1 MQNIDLLNIITK
13 WKYKLGII
21 ATAAIILSGVFSSS
35 FFITPKYKSTAV
47 IYPSNLTPYSQE
59 SVTEQMIQLFQSDS
73 IFNHVVNHFSLIK
86 HYGIDSASK
95 TLRNE
100 LLGIWN
106 ENVSIKKT
114 DFEAVK
120 IDALDKDPFIACGI
134 INEMINAF
142 NRNTLRLNW
151 EKSKE
156 LADDFTLRLKAKQ
169 KQIDSINT
177 EMKEL
182 AVKYGI
188 IDYEMQSKELA
199 REYYRTLGTGNE
211 KKIADL
217 TNALRNLEEK
227 GGQFHELKL
236 HLKNSTNEY
245 ALLLTSYNT
254 FVSDS
259 KKELTY
265 TNVVVKPVPA
275 DKKSY
280 PVRWIIVAV
289 ATCATLFFSIIV
301 IVILEGRKK

>member
-1 MQNIDLLNIITK
+1 M
-13 WKYKLGII
+13 
-21 ATAAIILSGVFSSS
+21 LSAVFSSS
-35 FFITPKYKSTAV
+35 FFITPKYKSSSV
-47 IYPSNLTPYSQE
+47 IYPSNLIPYSQE
-59 SVTEQMIQLFQSDS
+59 STTEQMMQLFHSDS
-73 IFNHVVNHFSLIK
+73 IFNHVVKHFDLVK
-86 HYGIDSASK
+86 HYGLDSTSN

-100 LLGIWN
+100 LLEIWN

-120 IDALDKDPFIACGI
+120 IEVLDKDPFVACGI
-134 INEMINAF
+134 INEMINVF
-142 NRNTLRLNW
+142 NRNTLRLNR

-156 LADDFTLRLKAKQ
+156 MANDFTPRLESKQ

-177 EMKEL
+177 AIKEI

-188 IDYEMQSKELA
+188 IDYQMQSKELA

-227 GGQFHELKL
+227 GGEFHELRM
-236 HLKNSTNEY
+236 HLKNSTTEHG
-245 ALLLTSYNT
+245 LLLTTYNT
-254 FVSDS
+254 FLGDS

-265 TNVVVKPVPA
+265 TNVVVKPIPA

-280 PVRWIIVAV
+280 PVRWIMVAV
-289 ATCATLFFSIIV
+289 ATCAALFFSIIV
-301 IVILEGRKK
+301 IGILEGRKK